1 MGAVSRERIACGD
14 WGEAA
19 NLEMSY
25 THSRIGATLRI
36 TEAVRVPRD
45 NPFELRVG
53 KEHRGSIDDIPPH
66 SQARLDSL
74 STFA

>member
-19 NLEMSY
+19 NLEMAY
-25 THSRIGATLRI
+25 THSHIGATLRI

-45 NPFELRVG
+45 NPLSYVWV
-53 KEHRGSIDDIPPH
+53 KSIGG
-66 SQARLDSL
+66 A
-74 STFA
+74 